1 MEFLCRSLP
10 LPLSGNPLSV
20 RTLSSET
27 VRELLGEHPAPC
39 LSLLMPTHRKVP
51 DNLVDRPAYRHLV
64 EALEMAVSVAHS
76 RAEIEEVLEPFREL
90 GENVRF
96 WEHTRDGL
104 AVFAT
109 AGTARVFLLPTPVKP
124 LALVARRFHTLPL
137 VRLVAGAERYNV
149 LALTSR
155 EAHVYEGR
163 LREGAADPLDPVP
176 LHDPGGPPEID
187 RAEVVDTET
196 WQPHRVQRGMGP
208 SGLGAGSIVH
218 GGTGSKQDDIDA
230 DTEIFLRHVDDVVH
244 DKVSRRSGLP
254 LVLVALPRLAAMFR
268 GLSKNSFLLEE
279 FVPHDVHLLPVGD
292 LPALVAPVFARARER
307 LVEAE
312 LHRFAAARDRG
323 LGAGDLSD
331 IAHAAIAGKVS
342 LLLVEKDR
350 FEPGC
355 LDRATGAIEPDGEVP
370 ADLSRS
376 GDTPA
381 LRTEDLLGGI
391 AETVLL
397 HGGEVLALEKI
408 RMPTE
413 SGAAAIYRYA

>member
-1 MEFLCRSLP
+1 MGLLPRSFP
-10 LPLSGNPLSV
+10 LPLWGNPLSM
-20 RTLSSET
+20 RTLSAET
-27 VRELLGEHPAPC
+27 VRELLGEHPVPC
-39 LSLLMPTHRKVP
+39 LSLLMPRHRNVP

-64 EALEMAVSVAHS
+64 EALEMALSFAHS
-76 RAEIEEVLEPFREL
+76 RTEIERLLEPFHEL

-104 AVFAT
+104 AVFAA

-137 VRLVAGAERYNV
+137 VRLVVGAERYNV

-155 EAHVYEGR
+155 EAHVYEGC
-163 LREGAADPLDPVP
+163 LREGAADTLDPVP
-176 LHDPGGPPEID
+176 LHDSGGPPEIG
-187 RAEVVDTET
+187 RADFVDAET
-196 WQPHRVQRGMGP
+196 WQPHRVQRGLGP
-208 SGLGAGSIVH
+208 SGLGTGSVVH

-230 DTEIFLRHVDDVVH
+230 DTEIFLRQVDEVVH
-244 DKVSRRSGLP
+244 ERVSRRSGLS

-268 GLSKNSFLLEE
+268 GLSKNSLLLEE
-279 FVPHDVHLLPVGD
+279 FVPHDVHLLPAGK

-312 LHRFAAARDRG
+312 LHRFAVARDRG

-331 IAHAAIAGKVS
+331 I
-342 LLLVEKDR
+342 
-350 FEPGC
+350 
-355 LDRATGAIEPDGEVP
+355 DRANGAIEPDGELP

-381 LRTEDLLGGI
+381 LRTEDLLGG
-391 AETVLL
+391 
-397 HGGEVLALEKI
+397 GDVLALEKI

-413 SGAAAIYRYA
+413 SGAVAIYRYA